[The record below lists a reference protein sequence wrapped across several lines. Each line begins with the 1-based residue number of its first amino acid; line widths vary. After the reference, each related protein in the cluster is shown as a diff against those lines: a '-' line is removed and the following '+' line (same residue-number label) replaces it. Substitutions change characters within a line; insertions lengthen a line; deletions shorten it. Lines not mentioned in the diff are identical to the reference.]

1 MTTTTA
7 SPADGAPAP
16 VSAARAFAY
25 WLRLGF
31 LSFGGP
37 AGQIAVMHQELV
49 DALDAYA
56 DAQDPPISR
65 TRALEHLLA
74 WALNAAGYAPKAA

>member
-1 MTTTTA
+1 MKNEPHRPPP
-7 SPADGAPAP
+7 PAHHERKGAI
-16 VSAARAFAY
+16 
-25 WLRLGF
+25 GF
-31 LSFGGP
+31 R
-37 AGQIAVMHQELV
+37 MHQELV